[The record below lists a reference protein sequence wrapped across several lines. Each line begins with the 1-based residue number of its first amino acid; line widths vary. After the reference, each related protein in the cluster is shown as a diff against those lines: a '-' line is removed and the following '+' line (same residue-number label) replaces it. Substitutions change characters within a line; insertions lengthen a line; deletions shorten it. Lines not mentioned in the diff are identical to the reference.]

1 MSSTEM
7 NFAEERAL
15 IAAANNKYACKIHCH
30 TGWGEFSPWMEE
42 RVTAAY
48 SKNWGQNQSSDTL
61 QHSVTTLVR
70 PSVLYLLLVNLVVKG
85 SYLNPNFCNVV
96 VVVAMYTV

>member
-1 MSSTEM
+1 M

-42 RVTAAY
+42 RVTAAH
-48 SKNWGQNQSSDTL
+48 SKNWGWNQSSDAL
-61 QHSVTTLVR
+61 QHRISG
-70 PSVLYLLLVNLVVKG
+70 VKRIAQPF
-85 SYLNPNFCNVV
+85 SDNDHEY
-96 VVVAMYTV
+96 